1 MSDGAADCIAA
12 CCGACCLCGASSLES
27 WCMTVHWGS
36 CGCSQNAG
44 CCGSCCKNSLN
55 DDNFDEYFR
64 RDMAKTSAA
73 NASVVAQQPSKSN
86 EMTTNGNEGSGPTA
100 TN

>member
-1 MSDGAADCIAA
+1 MVHLIS
-12 CCGACCLCGASSLES
+12 CLTDKA
-27 WCMTVHWGS
+27 HWGS

-44 CCGSCCKNSLN
+44 CCGSCCKGSLN

-64 RDMAKTSAA
+64 SDMAKTSAA
-73 NASVVAQQPSKSN
+73 GANASVVAEQPSKTN
-86 EMTTNGNEGSGPTA
+86 EMTANGNEGSGPTA